1 MKFSYENLK
10 QHLSTKSTAAL
21 AVVAVTVA
29 IAAPAAVVTEAT
41 STATFW
47 TVAAAVAAGTVYAG
61 FKTFGSGVM
70 SALFNKTTTKTNN
83 GADNEDVKDG
93 SYQAMFDAGLNVQ
106 NTVLSTEEVA
116 VLSTEEVVLPKAE
129 EAAVLMNDAKD
140 NDISSGTQG
149 YSYFQ

>member
-10 QHLSTKSTAAL
+10 QHLSAKSTAAL
-21 AVVAVTVA
+21 AVVAVA
-29 IAAPAAVVTEAT
+29 IVAPAAVVTEAT

-47 TVAAAVAAGTVYAG
+47 TVAAAVAAGAVYAG
-61 FKTFGSGVM
+61 FKTFGGGVM
-70 SALFNKTTTKTNN
+70 SELFNKTTTKINN
-83 GADNEDVKDG
+83 GADNEDVKDD

-106 NTVLSTEEVA
+106 NTLLNADEVVLPKA
-116 VLSTEEVVLPKAE
+116 DEVVLPKAE
-129 EAAVLMNDAKD
+129 EVAVLNDAQD